1 MISGLPPAQEIGV
14 LCRPFRYRRWSPQRP
29 EAPSDRPFSQS
40 ARREARNV
48 GSASQP
54 ASSKSGIN
62 TRYQVFPVRLLTM
75 FLFCCLQFCR
85 LSFFPYVIKL
95 ALKAESSMGGG
106 LAKKSKKSADALVET
121 RRPVG
126 ELNLSACEA
135 RRLYGICVEL
145 LELCSHVSGR
155 IDPQAGWMVAHA
167 RDEVMLGIFDVKP

>member
-1 MISGLPPAQEIGV
+1 MNIDNVPV
-14 LCRPFRYRRWSPQRP
+14 L
-29 EAPSDRPFSQS
+29 
-40 ARREARNV
+40 
-48 GSASQP
+48 
-54 ASSKSGIN
+54 SS
-62 TRYQVFPVRLLTM
+62 TV
-75 FLFCCLQFCR
+75 
-85 LSFFPYVIKL
+85 LSLVIL
-95 ALKAESSMGGG
+95 ALRHQTGLKAESSMGGG
-106 LAKKSKKSADALVET
+106 LAKKSKKSAAALIDT

>member
-1 MISGLPPAQEIGV
+1 M
-14 LCRPFRYRRWSPQRP
+14 
-29 EAPSDRPFSQS
+29 
-40 ARREARNV
+40 
-48 GSASQP
+48 QP
-54 ASSKSGIN
+54 ISSKNSKN
-62 TRYQVFPVRLLTM
+62 SRPHVFRELILTM
-75 FLFCCLQFCR
+75 FSFCCLQFCR
-85 LSFFPYVIKL
+85 LSFVSYVIKL

-106 LAKKSKKSADALVET
+106 LAKKSKKSGAALIDT

-126 ELNLSACEA
+126 ELSLSACEA

>member
-1 MISGLPPAQEIGV
+1 MNIDNVPV
-14 LCRPFRYRRWSPQRP
+14 L
-29 EAPSDRPFSQS
+29 
-40 ARREARNV
+40 
-48 GSASQP
+48 
-54 ASSKSGIN
+54 SS
-62 TRYQVFPVRLLTM
+62 TV
-75 FLFCCLQFCR
+75 
-85 LSFFPYVIKL
+85 LSLVIL
-95 ALKAESSMGGG
+95 ALRHQTDLKAESSMGGE
-106 LAKKSKKSADALVET
+106 LAKKSKKSVAALIDT

>member
-1 MISGLPPAQEIGV
+1 
-14 LCRPFRYRRWSPQRP
+14 
-29 EAPSDRPFSQS
+29 
-40 ARREARNV
+40 
-48 GSASQP
+48 
-54 ASSKSGIN
+54 
-62 TRYQVFPVRLLTM
+62 
-75 FLFCCLQFCR
+75 

-95 ALKAESSMGGG
+95 ALKAGVKYGGG
-106 LAKKSKKSADALVET
+106 LAKKSKKSAPALIDT
-121 RRPVG
+121 KRPVG